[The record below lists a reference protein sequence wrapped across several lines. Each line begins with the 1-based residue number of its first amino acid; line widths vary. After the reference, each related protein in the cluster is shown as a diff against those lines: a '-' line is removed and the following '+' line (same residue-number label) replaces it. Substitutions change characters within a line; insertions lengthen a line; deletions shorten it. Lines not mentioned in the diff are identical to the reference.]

1 MAYCEDTDLDLA
13 FGQANVRKWADVNNN
28 GVNTE
33 IVARIAWAIANADD
47 YLNSKLRKSRYQFP
61 LADDSTIPPILKR
74 MSAYKAGVLLYES
87 RGITDVGPDGKGNHA
102 LLTQKQEVDEFIRDI
117 HGRRVELIG
126 VTLRDGA
133 VASITEAPT
142 MVCFPDPGGERVPLR
157 LDDNMINTPPT
168 QFPD

>member
-1 MAYCEDTDLDLA
+1 MAYSADTDLDLA

-61 LADDSTIPPILKR
+61 LADDSVIPPILAR
-74 MSAYKAGVLLYES
+74 MSSYYAGVLLYES
-87 RGITDVGPDGKGNHA
+87 RGVTDIGPDGKSVHA
-102 LLTQKQEVDEFIRDI
+102 LTAHKQAVDEFIRDI
-117 HGRRVELIG
+117 HGRRTELIG

-133 VASITEAPT
+133 VATITEAPT
-142 MVCFPDPGGERVPLR
+142 MVCFEDPGGERVPLR

-168 QFPD
+168 QFPE

>member
-1 MAYCEDTDLDLA
+1 MAYSADTDLDLA

-47 YLNSKLRKSRYQFP
+47 YLDSKLRKSRYQFP

-87 RGITDVGPDGKGNHA
+87 RGITDIGPDGRGSHA

-126 VTLRDGA
+126 VSLRDGA
-133 VASITEAPT
+133 VTSITEAPA
-142 MVCFPDPGGERVPLR
+142 MVCFEDPGGERVPLR